1 MSGKIEISHRTIIFT
16 VFFLIGIWFLYQIRA
31 VILALFVSVI
41 LMSAFNPI
49 VDRLEKLKISRW
61 LAIILVYVLILGGL
75 IGLLVAIVPP
85 LVEQTS
91 VFINGLVTFLK
102 DFKFWGIQTD
112 VLASQIAQLSTIP
125 ANLFKFIISLFSNVI
140 AVFAFFVITFYLLLE
155 RQNLNRYLTVL
166 FGDGDEGKAKTFVD
180 KVEKS
185 LGGWVRAEIT
195 LMTIVGVMTYVGL
208 MLLGIDFAL
217 PLAILAGFLEIVPN
231 LGPVIAAVPAVIVG
245 LGISS
250 WMGMAVA
257 ALYFLVQQIE
267 NSVIVPNVM
276 RRVAGVN
283 PLMTILSLA
292 IGFKIAGV
300 SGAVLA
306 VPLLLV
312 IRSVATEFFSLKRF
326 QNL

>member
-16 VFFLIGIWFLYQIRA
+16 VFFLIGIWFLYQIRL

-61 LAIILVYVLILGGL
+61 LAIVLVYVLMLGGL
-75 IGLLVAIVPP
+75 IGLLVAIIPP

-102 DFKFWGIQTD
+102 DFKFWGIETD

-155 RQNLNRYLTVL
+155 RQNLNRYLLVL
-166 FGDGDEGKAKTFVD
+166 FGDGDEERAKTFID
-180 KVEKS
+180 KVEKR

-195 LMTIVGVMTYVGL
+195 LMTIVGLMTYVGL
-208 MLLGIDFAL
+208 SLLGIEFAL
-217 PLAILAGFLEIVPN
+217 PLAILAGLLEIVPN
-231 LGPVIAAVPAVIVG
+231 LGPFISAVPAVIVG
-245 LGISS
+245 LGVSS
-250 WMGMAVA
+250 WMGAAVA
-257 ALYFLVQQIE
+257 ALYLLVQQIE

-276 RRVAGVN
+276 RRAAGIN
-283 PLMTILSLA
+283 PLVTILSLA
-292 IGFKIAGV
+292 VGFKIAGV
-300 SGAVLA
+300 AGAVLA
-306 VPLLLV
+306 IPAFLV
-312 IRSVATEFFSLKRF
+312 IQVIATEFFSSKRL